1 MKFIAVKKKTRE
13 TYSLCGGERC
23 RASHPWSAA
32 AVSERSAVRFNS
44 PASLI
49 PRLAP
54 APYMPALRSWRP
66 SRVVDVLRC
75 GSWPTQSRHRAAD
88 HLVRILRAVVCVPNK
103 MDPVIALHGFVHLVK
118 AIDSRK
124 KRNQLYLKHTTAP
137 PAWLHARAMH
147 ACIQLGQNG

>member
-23 RASHPWSAA
+23 RASRPWSAA
-32 AVSERSAVRFNS
+32 AVSERSPVRFNS

-54 APYMPALRSWRP
+54 TPYMPALRSWQP

-88 HLVRILRAVVCVPNK
+88 HLGRRAGH
-103 MDPVIALHGFVHLVK
+103 LHAEENGSHHCPSWVSYTQSKRL
-118 AIDSRK
+118 SQRK
-124 KRNQLYLKHTTAP
+124 KTHQLYLRHTTP
-137 PAWLHARAMH
+137 SSCMV
-147 ACIQLGQNG
+147 AC